1 MPKGSAMN
9 KNAIELKDVFDYLYA
24 LEDNAVDLAVVD
36 PPYNQ
41 NVDKWDTFNTETEYF
56 DFTYRWLDL
65 TIKKLKS
72 TGSVYLFNNA
82 YNSANILNYLVSK
95 GLLFRNWIVWYK
107 KDGFAPSKSKFVN
120 NQEVIL
126 FFTKSDKYTF
136 NADAVRMSY
145 LSTER
150 IKAAA
155 EKGLLKNGKRWF
167 PNPNG
172 KLCSDVW
179 EFSSERHTSKVNGKT
194 QKTFHPTPKPEKMIE
209 RIILASSNEN
219 DIVLD
224 LFSGSGTTAYIAKS
238 LNRVFIG
245 CENNAEYFDYIN
257 KRLIKGEK

>member
-1 MPKGSAMN
+1 MDKN
-9 KNAIELKDVFDYLYA
+9 KIALQAVFDYLHE
-24 LEDNAVDLAVVD
+24 LEDNSIDLAVID

-41 NVDKWDTFNTETEYF
+41 SIDLWDTFKNETDYF
-56 DFTYRWLDL
+56 EFTYRWLDL
-65 TIKKLKS
+65 TVEKLKT
-72 TGSVYLFNNA
+72 TGSLYLFNNA

-95 GLLFRNWIVWYK
+95 GLRFNNWIVWYK

-126 FFTKSDKYTF
+126 FFTKSDEYTF
-136 NADAVRMSY
+136 NAEAVRTPY

-179 EFSSERHTSKVNGKT
+179 EFASERHTCKVNGKT
-194 QKTFHPTPKPEKMIE
+194 QKTFHPTPKPEVMIE
-209 RIILASSNEN
+209 RIVLASSNEN
-219 DIVLD
+219 DVVLD
-224 LFSGSGTTAYIAKS
+224 LFSGSGTTACVAQR
-238 LNRVFIG
+238 LNRAFVG
-245 CENNAEYFDYIN
+245 CENNEEYYNYIN
-257 KRLIKGEK
+257 KRLNKGAK